1 MVFETVQ
8 MEYGMIDSR
17 SAANLGSAI
26 GCVSAFQKSLPFHLQ
41 NNSFQ
46 G

>member
-1 MVFETVQ
+1 MFVKSVQ

-17 SAANLGSAI
+17 SAANLDGAS
-26 GCVSAFQKSLPFHLQ
+26 GCVSVFQKSLSFHLQ

>member
-1 MVFETVQ
+1 MLFETVQ

-17 SAANLGSAI
+17 NTVNLIGVS
-26 GCVSAFQKSLPFHLQ
+26 GCVSAFQKPVRFHLH

>member
-1 MVFETVQ
+1 MFFETVQ

-17 SAANLGSAI
+17 SAATLNGAS
-26 GCVSAFQKSLPFHLQ
+26 GCVSVFQKSFHFHLQ
-41 NNSFQ
+41 NNSFK

>member
-1 MVFETVQ
+1 MFVKSVQ

-17 SAANLGSAI
+17 SAANLGSAS
-26 GCVSAFQKSLPFHLQ
+26 GCVSAFQKSLSFHLQ
-41 NNSFQ
+41 KNSFQ

>member
-1 MVFETVQ
+1 MFVKSVQ

-17 SAANLGSAI
+17 SAANLGGAS
-26 GCVSAFQKSLPFHLQ
+26 GCVSVFQKSLSFHLQ

>member
-1 MVFETVQ
+1 MFVKSVQ

-17 SAANLGSAI
+17 SAANLGSAS
-26 GCVSAFQKSLPFHLQ
+26 GCVSAFQKFLSFHLQ